1 MKRIEL
7 VLCVLLLALGVS
19 SCSNMDELYKD
30 YLTGSI
36 YSGKVSDLTATAG
49 NERVLLQWTN
59 PKDQISKR
67 IKVVYG
73 EPEEVIETE
82 SLVDELYIEN
92 LSMGSYEFTV
102 YTMDE
107 YGNLSIPVSITKS
120 IFTASMIDG
129 IDPPRCTATLQ
140 EDGKYTIHFT
150 GVSGAMGMFGGDL
163 EFTITG
169 DGFTYSDS
177 YTVEVDYTTYKS
189 SIVDLAF
196 EDVELP
202 GSGNYTLS
210 YKLSVYPASLKDKTT
225 SGVINYTEVSM
236 DTTEISGEVALTLKV
251 RLFPVPAYFGARV
264 FFCPCRAFTATS
276 FPLSLFPTPYLIL
289 LSGLRISSGSDR
301 IHIIIFLLTRVQT
314 YVP

>member
-73 EPEEVIETE
+73 EPEEIVETE

-140 EDGKYTIHFT
+140 EDGKYMIDFT

-236 DTTEISGEVALTLKV
+236 DTTEISGEVALTL
-251 RLFPVPAYFGARV
+251 
-264 FFCPCRAFTATS
+264 
-276 FPLSLFPTPYLIL
+276 
-289 LSGLRISSGSDR
+289 
-301 IHIIIFLLTRVQT
+301 
-314 YVP
+314 

>member
-73 EPEEVIETE
+73 EPEEIVETE

-150 GVSGAMGMFGGDL
+150 GV
-163 EFTITG
+163 
-169 DGFTYSDS
+169 
-177 YTVEVDYTTYKS
+177 
-189 SIVDLAF
+189 
-196 EDVELP
+196 
-202 GSGNYTLS
+202 
-210 YKLSVYPASLKDKTT
+210 
-225 SGVINYTEVSM
+225 
-236 DTTEISGEVALTLKV
+236 
-251 RLFPVPAYFGARV
+251 
-264 FFCPCRAFTATS
+264 
-276 FPLSLFPTPYLIL
+276 
-289 LSGLRISSGSDR
+289 
-301 IHIIIFLLTRVQT
+301 
-314 YVP
+314 

>member
-36 YSGKVSDLTATAG
+36 YSGKVSDLKATAG
-49 NERVLLQWTN
+49 NQRVLLQWTN

-73 EPEEVIETE
+73 EPEEIVETE
-82 SLVDELYIEN
+82 SLVDELYIED

-107 YGNLSIPVSITKS
+107 YGNLSIPTSINKTVFTKS
-120 IFTASMIDG
+120 IIDA
-129 IDPPRCTATLQ
+129 IDPPRCSATLQ

-236 DTTEISGEVALTLKV
+236 DTTEISGEVALTL
-251 RLFPVPAYFGARV
+251 
-264 FFCPCRAFTATS
+264 
-276 FPLSLFPTPYLIL
+276 
-289 LSGLRISSGSDR
+289 
-301 IHIIIFLLTRVQT
+301 
-314 YVP
+314 